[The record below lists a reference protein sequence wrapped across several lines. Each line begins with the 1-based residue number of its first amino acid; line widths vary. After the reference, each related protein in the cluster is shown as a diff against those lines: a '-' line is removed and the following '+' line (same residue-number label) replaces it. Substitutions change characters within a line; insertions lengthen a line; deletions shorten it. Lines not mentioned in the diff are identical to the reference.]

1 VPHAALEAGE
11 LRLFCIAALNL
22 EPLWV
27 SYEGKDESN
36 DTLVPI
42 YNRSGSWLN
51 TTARD

>member
-1 VPHAALEAGE
+1 VPHPALKAGE
-11 LRLFCIAALNL
+11 LRLFCIPALNF

-42 YNRSGSWLN
+42 YNRSGSWLK
-51 TTARD
+51 TSGRD